1 MQIKLAMAA
10 RFGRNEWGGA
20 SVFALFMTLML
31 LIVAGFAIDSQRL
44 VAEQTKLQIAAD
56 SAAHA
61 AVYFRQTMDEDEAIA
76 AAVDLGRGTIPLSS
90 NPDALR
96 PEDVQFGIWDGS
108 TFTPKAG
115 STQAARVVTG
125 NSQRRGRGLRTYL
138 LRLSGV
144 SILDVETQAIYASG
158 GTGGCIYALDDK
170 GEGVRLTG
178 GTSIDAEECAIVSN
192 ANVSAPCGTSITT
205 AGVLHDGSVSE
216 CEWGDPNI
224 SDGKGN
230 HAPMS
235 EQHTADPFSAN
246 AQIKA
251 LHARFRDIRGS
262 LAPAQV
268 SVTGGPDILFGWA
281 EKLDDSLTSQLAAM
295 GCTVD
300 HEPWKADWSVS
311 CTAGA
316 EINLGTLS
324 VYDGITVDFNS
335 GSDVGTT
342 YNFSGGIKAG
352 NKPLRFGSGT
362 FNIAKGVSGPDIRF
376 GAGSFHIGKG
386 DCGYSLCDTGTFV
399 FEGLGTYIFDAG
411 IKVGQGATLKLGDG
425 AYANYYYMGAGQNGN
440 AINVEQSG
448 RLEFGDAIG
457 QIDGFR
463 VDGKFANGGGACTVF
478 PKTENHD
485 FSDDVYMR
493 GAAIFGAGA
502 YHVDGSFHL
511 TAGGA
516 ECEEDAP
523 AIWGDDVTMV
533 ISGRTVPAS
542 SSAFGCDSSAYC
554 LDGGQAIRLVAPTS
568 GPNTGMGV
576 IGPIGPGQGG
586 GYISAGGSS
595 RLSGVMYFPN
605 DPIKLD
611 GGASLGGSS
620 ETDCLQIVGSEVTMD
635 GGPSVASECIDTSG
649 GGRISM
655 VR

>member
-1 MQIKLAMAA
+1 MRIKLAVAA

-178 GTSIDAEECAIVSN
+178 GTSIDAEECAI
-192 ANVSAPCGTSITT
+192 
-205 AGVLHDGSVSE
+205 
-216 CEWGDPNI
+216 

-251 LHARFRDIRGS
+251 LHARFLDIRGS
-262 LAPAQV
+262 VIPAQV
-268 SVTGGPDILFGWA
+268 SVTGGPDLQFNSGDLSA
-281 EKLDDSLTSQLAAM
+281 SQTSALAAM

-300 HEPWKADWSVS
+300 HGSPDWSVS
-311 CTAGA
+311 CTGT
-316 EINLGTLS
+316 EINLGNII
-324 VYDGITVDFNS
+324 VDGGYSLDFNS
-335 GSDVGTT
+335 GGNPATV
-342 YNFSGGIKAG
+342 YNISGRIQGPY
-352 NKPLRFGSGT
+352 KPVRFGSGT
-362 FNIAKGVSGPDIRF
+362 FNIAKGVTGSDIRF

-386 DCGYSLCDTGTFV
+386 ACGYSICDYGTII
-399 FEGLGTYIFDAG
+399 FEGLGDYVFDAG

-478 PKTENHD
+478 PKTDNHD
-485 FSDDVYMR
+485 FSDNVYMR

-523 AIWGDDVTMV
+523 AIWGDVVTMV
-533 ISGRTVPAS
+533 ISG
-542 SSAFGCDSSAYC
+542 
-554 LDGGQAIRLVAPTS
+554 
-568 GPNTGMGV
+568 
-576 IGPIGPGQGG
+576 
-586 GYISAGGSS
+586 
-595 RLSGVMYFPN
+595 
-605 DPIKLD
+605 
-611 GGASLGGSS
+611 
-620 ETDCLQIVGSEVTMD
+620 
-635 GGPSVASECIDTSG
+635 
-649 GGRISM
+649 
-655 VR
+655 